1 MKIPV
6 RYLTLSLLLP
16 LLLVGCE
23 SLSPAECATANW
35 HQLGVQDGQRGR
47 SDRAADYHESCS
59 KAGIGVDLTGY
70 RIGRSEGLQSYCR
83 LDNAINEG
91 LAGRSYEHVCPAQME
106 SNFQLFHEAG
116 YRVQNARSNLT
127 RQQREQDQFQSELRN
142 DKTAEDRKR
151 TLRDSLR
158 NSDRR
163 IDDARSALRSA
174 EFNLDRL
181 RQDLRRGNPY

>member
-1 MKIPV
+1 MNIYL
-6 RYLTLSLLLP
+6 RYLALSLLP
-16 LLLVGCE
+16 FLLAGCE

-35 HQLGVQDGQRGR
+35 YQLGVQDGQRGR

-59 KAGIGVDLTGY
+59 KAGIGVDLNRY

-91 LAGRSYEHVCPAQME
+91 LAGRSYEHVCPPQME
-106 SNFQLFHEAG
+106 SNFQLFHDAG
-116 YRVQNARSNLT
+116 YRVQSARNDLL
-127 RQQREQDQFQSELRN
+127 RQQRDQDQMQSELRN

-151 TLRDSLR
+151 TLRDTLR
-158 NSDRR
+158 YSDRR

-181 RQDLRRGNPY
+181 RQDLRRSNPY

>member
-1 MKIPV
+1 M
-6 RYLTLSLLLP
+6 
-16 LLLVGCE
+16 
-23 SLSPAECATANW
+23 
-35 HQLGVQDGQRGR
+35 
-47 SDRAADYHESCS
+47 
-59 KAGIGVDLTGY
+59 DLTGY

-116 YRVQNARSNLT
+116 YRVQNARSTLFWW
-127 RQQREQDQFQSELRN
+127 RVRN
-142 DKTAEDRKR
+142 RPVEPAHRAAVDPDYPH
-151 TLRDSLR
+151 LRDTLR

-181 RQDLRRGNPY
+181 RQDLRRSNPY